1 MVRRRALSSKEIS
14 ACTMLVLERNQSWG
28 PLLILFLFFWGF
40 RSFPFIYLHSTGNT
54 HYTNKVFF
62 FSKTVFL
69 PGKPITYVHYI
80 FSPFFDVICTF
91 MFQKVM
97 SRHCFI
103 CLVLFLDL
111 SIPVPMLTIS
121 YQILYCQS
129 VNQVHTVWHSRLWSF
144 QGRDTKLKRF
154 LAKNQLYSNEI
165 TKFWELE

>member
-1 MVRRRALSSKEIS
+1 
-14 ACTMLVLERNQSWG
+14 MLVLERNQSWG

-40 RSFPFIYLHSTGNT
+40 RSFPFIYLHSTGIT
-54 HYTNKVFF
+54 HYTNKVF

-69 PGKPITYVHYI
+69 PGKPITYVHYK

-91 MFQKVM
+91 MFQKFM

-129 VNQVHTVWHSRLWSF
+129 VNQVHTVKISGTLLRTFQDNKCQSHCKTGCNSF
-144 QGRDTKLKRF
+144 QRNYFFVKLTQSF
-154 LAKNQLYSNEI
+154 HY
-165 TKFWELE
+165 